1 MTTARTTHKPD
12 HGKHP
17 KYKAGKR
24 VRRSGRAPAFYI
36 GIGVVLVIGIAAVFA
51 LAGGSKPSKS
61 EAPASA
67 ALVKTV
73 TSVPA
78 NVFNAVG
85 QGSAAAAPRPINGA
99 ALASNGKPQVLYVG
113 AEYCPYCAT
122 ERWPMVVALS
132 RFGTFAG
139 LKTTHSSS
147 TDVYANTNTFSFN
160 GASYTSPWIAFTG
173 VETASN
179 QQQGDGY
186 KPLQPL
192 TPAQQQIFSTYDQP
206 PYVSSQSSG
215 GIPFIDFGGKYMVD
229 GVTYDPGVLQG
240 KSLTEIANSLA
251 DPQSKI
257 SQGAIGVAN
266 TFTAAICKLTHNQ
279 PANVCNATVQQI
291 EASL

>member
-1 MTTARTTHKPD
+1 MTTARTSRQPHP
-12 HGKHP
+12 GKHP

-24 VRRSGRAPAFYI
+24 VQRTNRAPGYLI
-36 GIGVVLVIGIAAVFA
+36 GIVVVLVIGIAAVFA
-51 LAGGSKPSKS
+51 VVGGSKSTKS
-61 EAPASA
+61 EVPASA
-67 ALVKTV
+67 ALVNKV

-78 NVFNAVG
+78 NVFDTVG
-85 QGSAAAAPRPINGA
+85 RGTATAAPAPISGTP
-99 ALASNGKPQVLYVG
+99 LVSNGKPQILYVG

-132 RFGTFAG
+132 RFGTFTG

-147 TDVYANTNTFSFN
+147 TDVYADTNTFSFN
-160 GASYTSPWIAFTG
+160 GASYSSKWIAFTG
-173 VETASN
+173 VETESN

-186 KPLQPL
+186 KPLERL
-192 TPAQQQIFSTYDQP
+192 TSAQQQIFSTYDQP

-215 GIPFIDFGGKYMVD
+215 GIPFVDFGGKYIID

-240 KSLTEIANSLA
+240 QSLTGIANSLA

-257 SQGAIGVAN
+257 SQGAIGSAN
-266 TFTAAICKLTHNQ
+266 AITAAICKLTNNQ
-279 PANVCNATVQQI
+279 PTNVCNATIQRI